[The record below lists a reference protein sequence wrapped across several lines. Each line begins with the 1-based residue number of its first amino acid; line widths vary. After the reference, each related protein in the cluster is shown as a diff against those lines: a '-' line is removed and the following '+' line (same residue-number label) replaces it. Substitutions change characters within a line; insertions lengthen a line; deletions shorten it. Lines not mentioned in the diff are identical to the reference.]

1 MRETDRLIRLIAEA
15 IKDPDEALKEAE
27 RDVRSEIG
35 RTARL
40 HNTTP
45 LLVARELWATFK
57 ERGGA
62 RKTINRWL
70 RNGVIEPLS
79 PAEFERR
86 RLILDRYQKGARRLI
101 RRRKGSGTEA
111 VSGKSLNKRS
121 KNHD

>member
-27 RDVRSEIG
+27 RDARSEIE

-70 RNGVIEPLS
+70 KNGVIEPLS

-86 RLILDRYQKGARRLI
+86 RLILDRYQKGARRVI
-101 RRRKGSGTEA
+101 RKRKGAGAEA
-111 VSGKSLNKRS
+111 VSGKACKS
-121 KNHD
+121 KE